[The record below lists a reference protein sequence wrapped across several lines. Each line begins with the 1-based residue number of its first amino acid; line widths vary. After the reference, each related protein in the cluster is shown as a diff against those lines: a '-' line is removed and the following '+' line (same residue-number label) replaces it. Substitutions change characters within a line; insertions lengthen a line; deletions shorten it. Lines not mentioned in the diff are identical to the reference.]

1 MNTNFVILSDFVAK
15 ISYSLLKHLT
25 FQPKLP
31 FFRWSHWDLGGTQ
44 WDLGGTKVGA
54 SWDYSWSAVGLAWE
68 ECGRSM
74 GASTEELG
82 TGHFPSICHWIMSD
96 RNHKNQNKQLSQRR
110 KGLMVNKEM
119 IFNFVILWLCD

>member
-1 MNTNFVILSDFVAK
+1 MVFYLVTILS
-15 ISYSLLKHLT
+15 
-25 FQPKLP
+25 
-31 FFRWSHWDLGGTQ
+31 GTQ
-44 WDLGGTKVGA
+44 WDHSGTQWDQGGTKVGA
-54 SWDYSWSAVGLAWE
+54 SWDHGGSTVLLAWE

-82 TGHFPSICHWIMSD
+82 IGIIFPSICHWIMSD

-119 IFNFVILWLCD
+119 IFMLCDSL